1 MIEELHECG
10 NLPRR
15 PRGEGGDGGDGG
27 GENTARERERHS
39 YETVERAT
47 EDEWT
52 DREKTE
58 RDTDDREG
66 GRSSH

>member
-1 MIEELHECG
+1 MSVAICRGGPEE
-10 NLPRR
+10 
-15 PRGEGGDGGDGG
+15 RGEM
-27 GENTARERERHS
+27 GETGEVKTQRERERNS